1 LVGFI
6 YKHSIAVFAVCK
18 VMSCVVVI
26 PTCVGAGTAGVAHPS
41 DPASGKVLTG
51 DLDSSLA
58 SLAQNLSINKG
69 SQVTVKL
76 VHLLI
81 QTCRTMV
88 RYLQ

>member
-1 LVGFI
+1 MLC
-6 YKHSIAVFAVCK
+6 H
-18 VMSCVVVI
+18 VMLLFQR
-26 PTCVGAGTAGVAHPS
+26 VGAGTAGVAHPN
-41 DPASGKVLTG
+41 DPGTGKVLTG

-81 QTCRTMV
+81 HTYRTI
-88 RYLQ
+88 LGTHGECEFCS

>member
-1 LVGFI
+1 
-6 YKHSIAVFAVCK
+6 
-18 VMSCVVVI
+18 MSCYVVI
-26 PTCVGAGTAGVAHPS
+26 PTCVGAGTAGVTHPS

-81 QTCRTMV
+81 QTYRTIF
-88 RYLQ
+88 